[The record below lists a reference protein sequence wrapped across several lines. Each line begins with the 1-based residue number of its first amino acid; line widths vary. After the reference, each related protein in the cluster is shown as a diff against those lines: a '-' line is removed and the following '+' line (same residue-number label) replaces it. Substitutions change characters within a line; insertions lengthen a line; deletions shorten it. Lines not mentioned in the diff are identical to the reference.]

1 MAIATFSITTA
12 ITVVGLYLAH
22 SFRRHQRLKI
32 AERRMTA
39 YSGLWQIMELARPIR
54 LEKWDKAGPLRR
66 EEARML
72 CDQMTTWYYE
82 SANGMVLTNDTK
94 DMYVLAKKKLG
105 AYSIATDP
113 EWEHDGEQLIRDL
126 SLLRTQMKLDLDIY
140 GVFYFDRRAEDEAFL
155 CEVGF
160 NPKTWARPRW
170 YRRIVPGFRARVRPG
185 SGDA

>member
-1 MAIATFSITTA
+1 MAIATLAITTA
-12 ITVVGLYLAH
+12 ITVVGLFLAH

-39 YSGLWQIMELARPIR
+39 YSSLWQIMELARPIR
-54 LEKWDKAGPLRR
+54 LEKWDDAGALRR

-82 SANGMVLTNDTK
+82 SGNGMVLTNDTK
-94 DMYVLAKKKLG
+94 NMYVLAKKKLG
-105 AYSIATDP
+105 AYSIPSDLA
-113 EWEHDGEQLIRDL
+113 WEHDGEQVIRNL

-140 GVFYFDRRAEDEAFL
+140 GVFYFDDLRDEDRAFL
-155 CEVGF
+155 REVGF

-170 YRRIVPGFRARVRPG
+170 YRRIVVPGLRAG

>member
-1 MAIATFSITTA
+1 MAIATIVITVA
-12 ITVVGLYLAH
+12 ITVVGFYLTH
-22 SFRRHQRLKI
+22 SLRRHQRLRI

-54 LEKWDKAGPLRR
+54 LEEWNNAGALRSG
-66 EEARML
+66 EARTL

-94 DMYVLAKKKLG
+94 AMYVLAKKKLG
-105 AYSIATDP
+105 AYSAAADP
-113 EWEHDGEQLIRDL
+113 TWEQGEQLIRDL
-126 SLLRTQMKLDLDIY
+126 SMLRTQMKLDLDIY
-140 GVFYFDRRAEDEAFL
+140 GVIYFARRPQDDAFL

-170 YRRIVPGFRARVRPG
+170 YRRIVPGLRDRVRPG
-185 SGDA
+185 LA